1 LLFADLMRGPQGIAD
16 LARALRAT
24 VRHIDALL
32 EAFPEEEV
40 VVTTKMIQWLV
51 QTDGGIAGL
60 VLRLTLAIAIF
71 PHRAQKVL
79 GWFGGHGFKRTMKF
93 FTDSGT
99 PAVFALLAI
108 AAEFL
113 GPLGLAVGLLT
124 RVAAFGIACVMLVAI
139 VTVHWPH
146 GFFMNW
152 YGNQK
157 GEGFE
162 YHCLCSGSRSP

>member
-1 LLFADLMRGPQGIAD
+1 MEGAMRIAQLLL
-16 LARALRAT
+16 
-24 VRHIDALL
+24 
-32 EAFPEEEV
+32 
-40 VVTTKMIQWLV
+40 
-51 QTDGGIAGL
+51 QTDSSVVGFI
-60 VLRLTLAIAIF
+60 LRITLAVVMF
-71 PHRAQKVL
+71 PHGAQKVL
-79 GWFGGHGFKRTMKF
+79 GWFGGYGFRGTMKR
-93 FTDSGT
+93 FTDSGI

-139 VTVHWPH
+139 TVHWPN

-152 YGNQK
+152 YSNQK

-162 YHCLCSGSRSP
+162 YHLLALGIAIALAIVGPGAWSLDGALVGPRQL